1 MIFITFWKS
10 WYHHSTVE
18 SLKTKI
24 IRIIEFINWIFFIL
38 RFERATWQ
46 GKTKLLPAERK
57 RAGLR
62 DGGSRK
68 QGVSLSSIDV
78 KLLQNNVVVDDDDIN

>member
-1 MIFITFWKS
+1 MKYF
-10 WYHHSTVE
+10 
-18 SLKTKI
+18 L
-24 IRIIEFINWIFFIL
+24 L

-46 GKTKLLPAERK
+46 GKTKLLPDERK

-62 DGGSRK
+62 VGGSRK

-78 KLLQNNVVVDDDDIN
+78 KLLQNDVAVDEVKN